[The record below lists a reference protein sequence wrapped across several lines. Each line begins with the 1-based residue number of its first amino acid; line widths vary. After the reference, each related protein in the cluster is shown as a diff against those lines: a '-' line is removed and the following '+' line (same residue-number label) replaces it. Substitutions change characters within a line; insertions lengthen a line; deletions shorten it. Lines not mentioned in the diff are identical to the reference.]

1 MRNLILRVSK
11 EDSPMG
17 RNRRSFTIG
26 FKEQVVAEVKGGQ
39 ISINGAGRKYE
50 VSYSTIERW
59 IARFDAGKLTGKQDI
74 DEMALRAEN
83 ERLKAKVGELTMEN
97 DLLKKFQSWR
107 QQRRSADTCVITE
120 KNLAQFVGGA
130 KCSK

>member
-1 MRNLILRVSK
+1 MVSK

-26 FKEQVVAEVKGGQ
+26 FKQQVVAEIKSGMVTVGG
-39 ISINGAGRKYE
+39 AARKYE
-50 VSYSTIERW
+50 LSYSTIDRW
-59 IARFDAGKLTGKQDI
+59 VEQFDAGKLTGRPSS

-83 ERLKAKVGELTMEN
+83 DRLKAKVGELTMEI
-97 DLLKKFQSWR
+97 DLLKKLQSWR
-107 QQRRSADTCVITE
+107 RQQKNADTSVITE
-120 KNLAQFVGGA
+120 SNLVQFVGGA

>member
-1 MRNLILRVSK
+1 
-11 EDSPMG
+11 MG

-39 ISINGAGRKYE
+39 ISINEASRKYT

-59 IARFDAGKLTGKQDI
+59 IARFEVGKLTGKQDVN
-74 DEMALRAEN
+74 EMALRAEN
-83 ERLKAKVGELTMEN
+83 ERLKAKIGELTMEN

-107 QQRRSADTCVITE
+107 QQRRSADISVITE
-120 KNLAQFVGGA
+120 KNLAQFVVGA
-130 KCSK
+130 RCSK